1 MEIVKAHWHQ
11 IVFFIAFI
19 VVAVRLESEV
29 KSLRKDL
36 DNLSKELIRRD
47 TYVESVKHTTEIS
60 QMQKNITA
68 LWHFVNSL
76 RDRFNG
82 DK

>member
-1 MEIVKAHWHQ
+1 MEIIQGYWHQ
-11 IVFFIAFI
+11 IAFFIAFI

-47 TYVESVKHTTEIS
+47 TYVESVKHTTEIL
-60 QMQKNITA
+60 QMQKNISA
-68 LWHFVNSL
+68 LWDFVNKL
-76 RDRFNG
+76 KG
-82 DK
+82 

>member
-1 MEIVKAHWHQ
+1 MEIIQGYWHQ
-11 IVFFIAFI
+11 IAFFIAFI

-47 TYVESVKHTTEIS
+47 TYVESVKHTTEIH
-60 QMQKNITA
+60 QMQKNISA
-68 LWHFVNSL
+68 LWDFVNKL
-76 RDRFNG
+76 KG
-82 DK
+82 

>member
-1 MEIVKAHWHQ
+1 MEILKAHWHQ
-11 IVFFIAFI
+11 ILFAIGVII
-19 VVAVRLESEV
+19 MAVRLESEV
-29 KSLRKDL
+29 KSIRKDL
-36 DNLSKELIRRD
+36 NNLSKELTRRD

-82 DK
+82 TS